1 MKSNSNFVY
10 IDNQKIAHI
19 IYNYIQVQIDQQLAL
34 YSTLDLIHNEQANLA
49 HISNIIENDLY
60 EYIST
65 LINKHIPSSVIN
77 NIGELPVFIEF
88 LISKWNPIIRT
99 ELEYRIE
106 LLNPNSSN
114 KQQVS

>member
-10 IDNQKIAHI
+10 INNQKIAHI

-34 YSTLDLIHNEQANLA
+34 YSTLDLTFSKQAHLA

-60 EYIST
+60 QYIST
-65 LINKHIPSSVIN
+65 LINKHLPSTVIK

-88 LISKWNPIIRT
+88 LISKWSPIIRT
-99 ELEYRIE
+99 EIEHKIE
-106 LLNPNSSN
+106 LLNPSSTN

>member
-1 MKSNSNFVY
+1 MECNNNFLY

-19 IYNYIQVQIDQQLAL
+19 IYKYIQERIDQQLAS
-34 YSTLDLIHNEQANLA
+34 YSTLDLIHNEQVYLI
-49 HISNIIENDLY
+49 HISHIIEYDLY

-65 LINKHIPSSVIN
+65 LINKHLPSSVIK

-88 LISKWNPIIRT
+88 LISKWSPIIRT

-106 LLNPNSSN
+106 LLNLGLLN
-114 KQQVS
+114 QQQGT